1 MSFFC
6 NLGPR
11 LVIAQFIL
19 VSPHHHHRFV
29 SLNPIVSR
37 VITKKLKLLFFSRS
51 PKRLNCQLDSRRAL
65 SSKSKWN
72 VNKQLP
78 SFAQFIL
85 ASFTYLVYTF
95 VLPLKDSEV
104 SKWNLM
110 SPSRAQALN
119 FLLSVSS
126 SSSASSCF
134 LDQHLT
140 LPRPH

>member
-1 MSFFC
+1 MYVVFC

-85 ASFTYLVYTF
+85 ASFTFSLYFCFTPKRLRGLQMESHEPQSCASVK
-95 VLPLKDSEV
+95 LPSLCLQLIICFE
-104 SKWNLM
+104 
-110 SPSRAQALN
+110 
-119 FLLSVSS
+119 LL
-126 SSSASSCF
+126 
-134 LDQHLT
+134 
-140 LPRPH
+140 P